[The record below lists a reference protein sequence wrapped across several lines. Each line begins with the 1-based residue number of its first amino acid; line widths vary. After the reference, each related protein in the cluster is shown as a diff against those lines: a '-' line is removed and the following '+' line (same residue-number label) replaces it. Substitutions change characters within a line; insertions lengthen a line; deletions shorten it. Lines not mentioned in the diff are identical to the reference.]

1 MGPILV
7 DAAIRKGFLEY
18 RSLLRTNFVESSLDE
33 RLFQLAV
40 EVLLA
45 RIQNRN
51 LSPRQGDHGWRVA
64 NVVQGRPGILPLD
77 RGIRCVHPGRLGDLG
92 ARRIR

>member
-7 DAAIRKGFLEY
+7 DAAMRKGFLEY

-45 RIQNRN
+45 RIRC
-51 LSPRQGDHGWRVA
+51 LWEAHPKRWASTGRMFTRLPHTTVA
-64 NVVQGRPGILPLD
+64 T
-77 RGIRCVHPGRLGDLG
+77 
-92 ARRIR
+92 